1 MLMPNAVGGN
11 RGPFKGAE
19 KLVNSFGNTGGQPS
33 VRSMAAR
40 LENLMLDD
48 SEKRADHR
56 EALKAPQMSGL
67 VIGALAGALAWML
80 IGLIVSA
87 LT

>member
-1 MLMPNAVGGN
+1 
-11 RGPFKGAE
+11 
-19 KLVNSFGNTGGQPS
+19 
-33 VRSMAAR
+33 MAAR

-56 EALKAPQMSGL
+56 EALKAPQLSGL
-67 VIGALAGALAWML
+67 VMGALAGALAWML